1 MKVAVLGFDG
11 ASPRLIEKW
20 IYCLPTFRRFKEE
33 GILGLSI
40 PPTPAQTPV
49 AWTTFMTGKNPGKH
63 GIFSFAMRRQGTY
76 ERRIISP
83 ALIKSKTLWR
93 ILSEHGKKVGII
105 NVPMSTPEEIRGFM
119 VPGFVSRHEGI
130 PHPPEVRKKLSDKFG
145 IEKVA
150 GDLETDV
157 IDKVRTDPDNFFN
170 RLNEITD
177 ELNEVSLFLLQEEKW
192 DFFMTVFMGTDRI
205 QHFFWKNLDES
216 HTEYMETVFTEKTK
230 QFYKKMDQIIEEFLS
245 VASEDTVTIVLSDH
259 GFCPIK
265 KEILINNYLQEFGLL
280 KAKEGEIELVESKA
294 VSYGYGDVW
303 LNVEGREP
311 KGIIHP
317 GMEYEETRNEL
328 IKALENLKV
337 DNEHPIK
344 KIEKREDIYW
354 GPYINEA
361 PDLTI
366 FFNSGWQ
373 AARSPQIE
381 AIKRE
386 DKRYV
391 VDNPRWSGGHDGT
404 HDPEEVPGIL
414 GFLGPN
420 IPCRKSLKAYLWDV
434 APTILSLLNV
444 PVPNDMDG
452 KSLSTVLSKKG

>member
-1 MKVAVLGFDG
+1 VKVAVLGFDG

-93 ILSEHGKKVGII
+93 ILSEHGKKVCII

-130 PHPPEVRKKLSDKFG
+130 PHPPGVRKKLIDKFG

-177 ELNEVSLFLLQEEKW
+177 KQSEVSLFLLEEEKW

-205 QHFFWKNLDES
+205 QHFFWKNLDERHAGYEES
-216 HTEYMETVFTEKTK
+216 LYSEKAR

-245 VASEDTVTIVLSDH
+245 ATSEDTVTIVLSDH
-259 GFCPIK
+259 GFCPIR
-265 KEILINNYLQEFGLL
+265 KEILVNNYLQELGLL
-280 KAKEGEIELVESKA
+280 KTREGKIDLVKGKA

-317 GMEYEETRNEL
+317 GAEYEETRKGI

-344 KIEKREDIYW
+344 KVEKREDIYW
-354 GPYINEA
+354 GPYVNEA

-381 AIKRE
+381 VAERE

-391 VDNPRWSGGHDGT
+391 EDNPRWSGGHDGT
-404 HDPEEVPGIL
+404 HDPEDVPGIL
-414 GFLGPN
+414 GFLGPT
-420 IPCRKSLKAYLWDV
+420 IPSGKSLKAYLWDV
-434 APTILSLLNV
+434 APMILNLLKT
-444 PVPNDMDG
+444 PIPNDMDG
-452 KSLSTVLSKKG
+452 KPLSNVLS